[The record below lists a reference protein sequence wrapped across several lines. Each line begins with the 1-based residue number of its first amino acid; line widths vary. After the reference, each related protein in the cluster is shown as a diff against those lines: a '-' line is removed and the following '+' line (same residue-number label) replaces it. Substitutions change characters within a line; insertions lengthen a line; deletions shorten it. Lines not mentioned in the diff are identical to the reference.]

1 MNFASEYQGNL
12 TKDSRSYNDGIII
25 ERRKEVNVPEKTRQ
39 HTIYVDSR
47 DRNATSYPNSNDY
60 TVELT
65 EEFSD
70 ILSAELV
77 GIEFK
82 KTEYLINAD
91 NKTVYY
97 NDGADKTSAITVEK
111 NYTEIQINTA
121 IAALPPF
128 TNSSYDQDTKKFTLT
143 KASND
148 IVSIDFSKGG
158 LGDVLGF
165 TRKVHSFGGGNTI
178 VSDKFANLDGEPYV
192 LLRIEEFNN
201 TSGTNSAHNDC
212 IARIPIADIAFDKV
226 KQLKTSDFGAK
237 AQKVFE
243 PTLPRLIK
251 LRIRL
256 LKRDGNLYR
265 NNNEDHI
272 FTLLLTTRFQTGK
285 YML

>member
-1 MNFASEYQGNL
+1 MNFASEYQGNV

-25 ERRKEVNVPEKTRQ
+25 ERRKEVNVPEKTKQ

-60 TVELT
+60 TIELT

-97 NDGADKTSAITVEK
+97 TDNLGEQTDPTLTEG
-111 NYTEIQINTA
+111 NYTKLTINEAVTA
-121 IAALPPF
+121 LVPF
-128 TNSSYDQDTKKFTLT
+128 TSSYNQDTKKFTLT
-143 KASND
+143 KANNA
-148 IVSIDFSKGG
+148 VSIDFSKGG

-165 TRKVHSFGGGNTI
+165 TRKVHAFGGGSTI

-201 TSGTNSAHNDC
+201 TSGTSSAHNDC
-212 IARIPIADIAFDKV
+212 LARIPIADIEFDKV

-237 AQKVFE
+237 AQKIFE

-251 LRIRL
+251 LRVRL

>member
-97 NDGADKTSAITVEK
+97 TDNIGDKTDTLTEG
-111 NYTEIQINTA
+111 NYIESTINTA
-121 IAALPPF
+121 VTALAPF
-128 TNSSYDQDTKKFTLT
+128 TSSYSTATKKFTLT
-143 KASND
+143 KAS
-148 IVSIDFSKGG
+148 
-158 LGDVLGF
+158 
-165 TRKVHSFGGGNTI
+165 
-178 VSDKFANLDGEPYV
+178 
-192 LLRIEEFNN
+192 
-201 TSGTNSAHNDC
+201 
-212 IARIPIADIAFDKV
+212 
-226 KQLKTSDFGAK
+226 
-237 AQKVFE
+237 
-243 PTLPRLIK
+243 
-251 LRIRL
+251 
-256 LKRDGNLYR
+256 
-265 NNNEDHI
+265 
-272 FTLLLTTRFQTGK
+272 
-285 YML
+285 

>member
-1 MNFASEYQGNL
+1 MNFASAYQGNV
-12 TKDSRSYNDGIII
+12 TKESRSYNDGVII
-25 ERRKEVNVPEKTRQ
+25 ERRKEINMPEKTKQ
-39 HTIYVDSR
+39 YTVYVDSR
-47 DRNATSYPNSNDY
+47 DRDATSYPNSNDY
-60 TVELT
+60 TVKLT

-77 GIEFK
+77 GIELK

-97 NDGADKTSAITVEK
+97 NDGADKTDTLTEG
-111 NYTEIQINTA
+111 NYTEGTINAVITA
-121 IAALPPF
+121 LAPF
-128 TNSSYDQDTKKFTLT
+128 TSSYSTATKKFTLT
-143 KASND
+143 EASNV
-148 IVSIDFSKGG
+148 VSIDFSKGG

-165 TRKVHSFGGGNTI
+165 TRKVHVFGGSTI

-201 TSGTNSAHNDC
+201 TSGTSFAHNDC
-212 IARIPIADIAFDKV
+212 LARIPIADIEFNKV

-237 AQKVFE
+237 AQKIFE

-251 LRIRL
+251 LRVRL
-256 LKRDGNLYR
+256 LKRDGSLYR
-265 NNNEDHI
+265 NNNEDHV
-272 FTLLLTTRFQTGK
+272 FTLLLITRFQTGK